1 MKKRTITIILLA
13 LVSLGLK
20 AQLTTNANLANIPQ
34 ESVYLHYNESF
45 LFSGEHLLYKFY
57 SLDNVNRKLSSISK
71 MGYVALVDKEGNTVF
86 KHKVRL
92 TGGSGYGNFFVPTSV
107 PTGSY
112 RLLGYSEWMKNFGKE
127 HFFQSDIYIV
137 NPYQATPDSY
147 LEQPID
153 SLQPVVSKKSTLMPL
168 NTNVSEVNSTLVS
181 LTVDKP
187 AAGKREKIALNISG
201 INAAA
206 NNGSYAISVRKID
219 SFSAPTQLTSGMFY
233 KELLKK
239 GSTKIKV
246 KGNSSKIP
254 ELRGETV
261 AGMIRNKETKLPVK
275 DLRVSF
281 SLPGDKYLFKVAT
294 SDNEGRFRFIL
305 DREYDNATAAIQ
317 VLSNDWDLYEISM
330 DEEKIDSEGMEFTD
344 FVLTKEMKDYMLEK
358 SIQNQI
364 ENAYQEVKADS
375 IVPASHV
382 QPFYRKF
389 ATVYDLDDYTRFNS
403 IQETIVEVVDQVGTR
418 KLDNGNRVF
427 EVRPEIGYTDASLL
441 PMVFVD
447 GLFIK
452 KHEDFMD
459 YSAKKIK
466 TISFSR
472 DKVIL
477 GSQLFQGVISFKTI
491 EGGFYDDFFTPHIV
505 NVELFKPQSNKE
517 YFSQEYSE
525 EAKQDRVPD
534 FRHQLLWVPKLDIS
548 NGKKEVSFYTSDV
561 VGDYELVLEG
571 FTSTGKPVSVKKKIV
586 VR

>member
-1 MKKRTITIILLA
+1 MKKLTITIILLA

-20 AQLTTNANLANIPQ
+20 AQSTANASFANIPQ

-57 SLDNVNRKLSSISK
+57 SLDNVNRKLSRISK
-71 MGYVALVDKEGNTVF
+71 IGYVALVDKQGSIVF
-86 KHKVRL
+86 THKVRL
-92 TGGSGYGNFFVPTSV
+92 TGGAGYGNFFVPTSV

-127 HFFQSDIYIV
+127 HFFQSDIHIV
-137 NPYQATPDSY
+137 NPYQTTPDSY

-153 SLQPVVSKKSTLMPL
+153 SLQPTVSKKSTVAPL
-168 NTNVSEVNSTLVS
+168 NTNFSEVNSAFVNITM
-181 LTVDKP
+181 DKTT
-187 AAGKREKIALNISG
+187 AAKRERVVLNVSG
-201 INAAA
+201 VGETA
-206 NNGSYAISVRKID
+206 NKGNYAISVRKID
-219 SFSAPTQLTSGMFY
+219 SFSAPTQITSGMFY

-239 GSTKIKV
+239 GSTKIKI

-254 ELRGETV
+254 ELRGETITGV
-261 AGMIRNKETKLPVK
+261 IRNKETKLPVK

-281 SLPGDKYLFKVAT
+281 SLPGDRYLFKVAT
-294 SDNEGRFRFIL
+294 SDSEGRFRFIL

-317 VLSNDWDLYEISM
+317 VLSNDWDLYEINM
-330 DEEKIDSEGMEFTD
+330 DEEKINSEGMEFTD

-403 IQETIVEVVDQVGTR
+403 IQETIVEVVDQVAVR
-418 KLDNGNRVF
+418 KLDDGNRVF

-459 YSAKKIK
+459 FSAKKVK

-477 GSQLFQGVISFKTI
+477 GSQLFQGIVSFKTI
-491 EGGFYDDFFTPHIV
+491 EGSFYNEFYTPHIV
-505 NVELFKPQSNKE
+505 NVELFKPQAKKE
-517 YFSQEYSE
+517 YFTQEYAE
-525 EAKQDRVPD
+525 DGNQDRVPD

-548 NGKKEVSFYTSDV
+548 KGKKEIIFHTSDV
-561 VGDYELVLEG
+561 PGDYELVLEG

>member
-1 MKKRTITIILLA
+1 MKKLTITIILLA

-20 AQLTTNANLANIPQ
+20 AQSTANVNLTNIPQ

-71 MGYVALVDKEGNTVF
+71 MGYVALVDKEGNAVF

-153 SLQPVVSKKSTLMPL
+153 SLQAVVSKKSTLMPL
-168 NTNVSEVNSTLVS
+168 NTNVPEVNSSFVS
-181 LTVDKP
+181 LTIDKP
-187 AAGKREKIALNISG
+187 TAGKREKMVLNVSG
-201 INAAA
+201 IDAAA

-219 SFSAPTQLTSGMFY
+219 SFSAPAQLTSGTFY

-239 GSTKIKV
+239 GSTGV
-246 KGNSSKIP
+246 KTGIDAKIP
-254 ELRGETV
+254 ELRGETITGV
-261 AGMIRNKETKLPVK
+261 IRNKETKLPVK
-275 DLRVSF
+275 DKRISL
-281 SLPGDKYLFKVAT
+281 SLPGDKYLLKVAN
-294 SDNEGRFRFIL
+294 SDDDGRFRFIV

-317 VLSNDWDLYEISM
+317 VLSDDWDLYEISM

-364 ENAYQEVKADS
+364 ENAYQEVKADA
-375 IVPASHV
+375 ITPASHV

-389 ATVYDLDDYTRFNS
+389 TTVYDLDDYTRFNS
-403 IQETIVEVVDQVGTR
+403 IPETIVEVVDQVGIR

-477 GSQLFQGVISFKTI
+477 GSQLFQGIISFKTI

-517 YFSQEYSE
+517 YFSQEYSDE
-525 EAKQDRVPD
+525 GKQDRVPD

-548 NGKKEVSFYTSDV
+548 NGKKEVTFYTSDV
-561 VGDYELVLEG
+561 AGDYELVLEG